1 MAFIWSRFELT
12 RTFTP
17 RHSRVLVDFILSKR
31 VRQSLVRTSYPWR
44 DKRFSRTLP
53 PTFLFL
59 HYSIFKE
66 QTPHTQC
73 RGPLRF
79 WLRGRPSVAYA
90 AHLNFAKGRLRS
102 KLLRRQRRAALVR
115 EAYIVA
121 TNDNCQHT
129 SIMFLKFLR
138 QKFRTRSA
146 DSRLPQGN
154 AGNTDWTAGKEPY
167 CRRIAVRHQSQRKWA
182 PPTEQRL
189 SYEPSI

>member
-1 MAFIWSRFELT
+1 MHVLSLPPAFVLSQDQTLKFSKTLIWLYLVTHELT

-31 VRQSLVRTSYPWR
+31 VRQSLVRTTYPWR

-90 AHLNFAKGRLRS
+90 ALLNFT
-102 KLLRRQRRAALVR
+102 RAYL
-115 EAYIVA
+115 EA
-121 TNDNCQHT
+121 NCFAACGAPP
-129 SIMFLKFLR
+129 SFV
-138 QKFRTRSA
+138 
-146 DSRLPQGN
+146 
-154 AGNTDWTAGKEPY
+154 
-167 CRRIAVRHQSQRKWA
+167 RRI
-182 PPTEQRL
+182 
-189 SYEPSI
+189 

>member
-1 MAFIWSRFELT
+1 MNRRE
-12 RTFTP
+12 
-17 RHSRVLVDFILSKR
+17 HSHLNTCVFLVDLFSRNVI
-31 VRQSLVRTSYPWR
+31 RQSLVRTFYPWR

-73 RGPLRF
+73 RGPFRF

-90 AHLNFAKGRLRS
+90 ALLNFAEGSLRS
-102 KLLRRQRRAALVR
+102 KLLRRQRRTALVR

-121 TNDNCQHT
+121 TNQNCQHT
-129 SIMFLKFLR
+129 IQKFLNFLR
-138 QKFRTRSA
+138 QKFRARFV

-154 AGNTDWTAGKEPY
+154 RGQHGRRPRRSPIAAALPFDTKTNKEA
-167 CRRIAVRHQSQRKWA
+167 IAQPCNA
-182 PPTEQRL
+182 L
-189 SYEPSI
+189 F